1 VTPTILSLI
10 LALPAG
16 LTSLTQ
22 EFENPEAC
30 QTAAREIRER
40 LVTGRVIPLICSS
53 KR

>member
-1 VTPTILSLI
+1 MTPTILSLI

-22 EFENPEAC
+22 EFDNPAAC
-30 QTAAREIRER
+30 QTAVREIRER
-40 LVTGRVIPLICSS
+40 LVSGKVILLICSA